1 MRIRTFAAAAALAAL
16 PALAGCNQAPDAATQ
31 ALLDRVAVEDFIT
44 DYYEHFG
51 GTANEDFAKYY
62 TEDAVF
68 DVNGLVYTGHA
79 EIVKLYDDL
88 DQEPDNASQGGTFH
102 MLLSNPVVKVDGD
115 QATVKVFWTGV
126 INETIDAPPR
136 LVEQGREYDLLVKR
150 DGKWLIKK
158 RVVVADSGLPEM
170 FKATYTPRRDYD
182 VTAPEPAASAASAPS
197 ASPAA
202 E

>member
-1 MRIRTFAAAAALAAL
+1 MRIKTLAVLSTALALAA
-16 PALAGCNQAPDAATQ
+16 CNQAPDAETQ
-31 ALLDRVAVEDFIT
+31 KLLDRVAVEDFIV

-62 TEDAVF
+62 TEDASF
-68 DVNGLVYTGHA
+68 DVNGLVYKGHK

-115 QATVKVFWTGV
+115 TATVKVFWTGV
-126 INETIDAPPR
+126 MNATIDAPPH
-136 LVEQGREYDLLVKR
+136 LVEQGREYDLLVKQ
-150 DGKWLIKK
+150 DGQWLIKK
-158 RVVVADSGLPEM
+158 RVVVADSGLPKM
-170 FKATYTPRRDYD
+170 FKATYTPRMDYD
-182 VTAPEPAASAASAPS
+182 VTKDDAPAAPASSAA
-197 ASPAA
+197 ASEMPA

>member
-1 MRIRTFAAAAALAAL
+1 MKARIWTALAL
-16 PALAGCNQAPDAATQ
+16 PALALGACNQAPDATTQ
-31 ALLDRVAVEDFIT
+31 ALLDRVAVEDFIV

-51 GTANEDFAKYY
+51 GTANEDFARYY
-62 TEDAVF
+62 TDDATF

-88 DQEPDNASQGGTFH
+88 DAEPDNASQGGTFH

-115 QATVKVFWTGV
+115 TATVKLFWTGV

-136 LVEQGREYDLLVKR
+136 LVEQGREYDLLVKQ

-170 FKATYTPRRDYD
+170 FKATYTPRMDYD
-182 VTAPEPAASAASAPS
+182 VTAQDQAAATPAASASAT
-197 ASPAA
+197 A